1 MQGERGGVRV
11 RGQGMKRFTFVALVF
26 AASVVGVIYFL
37 SPDICAATTY
47 FGEKI
52 RPSLF
57 TGLLTV
63 GSFLLSLKV
72 FIVVKFKET
81 VFDSKEYKERLANL
95 RKIDPSIQHYAQ
107 VRNLSSVLFLSITS
121 ALGAS
126 ACQLT
131 IGLIEKPAAM
141 MVCVFAAAFAGAVL
155 LQTLLLIRTILGE
168 WLDHMEVKPDSDTP
182 PGTGQ

>member
-1 MQGERGGVRV
+1 
-11 RGQGMKRFTFVALVF
+11 MKRFALVAFLF
-26 AASVVGVIYFL
+26 AASLVGAIYL
-37 SPDICAATTY
+37 LAPDIYAATTY

-107 VRNLSSVLFLSITS
+107 VRNLSSVLFLSIAS
-121 ALGAS
+121 AISAS

-131 IGLIEKPAAM
+131 IGLIDEPAAM
-141 MVCVFAAAFAGAVL
+141 LICVFAAAFAGAML
-155 LQTLLLIRTILGE
+155 LQTLLLIRQILGE
-168 WLDHMEVKPDSDTP
+168 WLDHMEVKPDQGSG
-182 PGTGQ
+182 PGEG

>member
-1 MQGERGGVRV
+1 
-11 RGQGMKRFTFVALVF
+11 MKRFAFVAFLF
-26 AASVVGVIYFL
+26 AASVVSVIYL
-37 SPDICAATTY
+37 LAPNIYTATTY

-107 VRNLSSVLFLSITS
+107 VRNLSSVLFFSIAS
-121 ALGAS
+121 AIIAA

-131 IGLIEKPAAM
+131 LGLIEKPAAM
-141 MVCVFAAAFAGAVL
+141 LGCVFAAAFAGAML
-155 LQTLLLIRTILGE
+155 LQTLLLIRKILGE
-168 WLDHMEVKPDSDTP
+168 WLDHMEVKPE
-182 PGTGQ
+182 PGE

>member
-1 MQGERGGVRV
+1 
-11 RGQGMKRFTFVALVF
+11 MKRFAFVAFLF
-26 AASVVGVIYFL
+26 AASVVSVIYL
-37 SPDICAATTY
+37 LAPNICTATTY

-95 RKIDPSIQHYAQ
+95 RKVNPSIQHYAQ
-107 VRNLSSVLFLSITS
+107 VRNLSSVLFLSIAS
-121 ALGAS
+121 AIIAA

-131 IGLIEKPAAM
+131 LGLIEKPAAM
-141 MVCVFAAAFAGAVL
+141 LGCVFAAAFAGAML
-155 LQTLLLIRTILGE
+155 LQTLLLIRKILGE
-168 WLDHMEVKPDSDTP
+168 WLDHMEVKPEQ
-182 PGTGQ
+182 GE

>member
-1 MQGERGGVRV
+1 
-11 RGQGMKRFTFVALVF
+11 MKRFPFVAFLF
-26 AASVVGVIYFL
+26 AASVVSVIYL
-37 SPDICAATTY
+37 LAPNIYTATTY

-107 VRNLSSVLFLSITS
+107 VRNLSSVLFFSIAS
-121 ALGAS
+121 AIIAA

-131 IGLIEKPAAM
+131 LGLIEKPAAM
-141 MVCVFAAAFAGAVL
+141 LGCVFAAAFAGAML
-155 LQTLLLIRTILGE
+155 LQTLLLIRKILGD
-168 WLDHMEVKPDSDTP
+168 WLDHMEVKPE
-182 PGTGQ
+182 PGE

>member
-1 MQGERGGVRV
+1 
-11 RGQGMKRFTFVALVF
+11 MKRFTLVALIF
-26 AASVVGVIYFL
+26 AASVVGIIYFL
-37 SPDICAATTY
+37 SPNICSATAY
-47 FGEKI
+47 FGDKI

-107 VRNLSSVLFLSITS
+107 VRNLSSVLFLSIAS
-121 ALGAS
+121 AITAS
-126 ACQLT
+126 ACQMT

-141 MVCVFAAAFAGAVL
+141 LFCVFMASFAGAML
-155 LQTLLLIRTILGE
+155 LQTLLLIRNILGE
-168 WLDHMEVKPDSDTP
+168 WLDHMEVKPDRDK
-182 PGTGQ
+182 G

>member
-1 MQGERGGVRV
+1 MR
-11 RGQGMKRFTFVALVF
+11 RFTFVAFLF
-26 AASVVGVIYFL
+26 ATSMLAAIYFFTPNIL
-37 SPDICAATTY
+37 TATSY
-47 FGEKI
+47 FGDKI
-52 RPSLF
+52 RSSLF

-95 RKIDPSIQHYAQ
+95 RKIDPNIQHYFQ

-121 ALGAS
+121 AICAA

-131 IGLIEKPAAM
+131 IGLIEVPSAM
-141 MVCVFAAAFAGAVL
+141 LFCVFMAAFAGAML
-155 LQTLLLIRTILGE
+155 LQTLLLIRKILDE
-168 WLDHMEVKPDSDTP
+168 WLDYMEVKPNQASDA
-182 PGTGQ
+182 GI

>member
-1 MQGERGGVRV
+1 
-11 RGQGMKRFTFVALVF
+11 MKRFALIAFLF
-26 AASVVGVIYFL
+26 AASVVSFIYFL
-37 SPDICAATTY
+37 TPNICTATTY

-81 VFDSKEYKERLANL
+81 VFDSKEYKERLADL
-95 RKIDPSIQHYAQ
+95 RKVDPSIQHYAQ
-107 VRNLSSVLFLSITS
+107 VRNLSSVLFLSIAS
-121 ALGAS
+121 AIIAA

-131 IGLIEKPAAM
+131 LGLIEKPTAM
-141 MVCVFAAAFAGAVL
+141 LGCVFAAAFAGAML
-155 LQTLLLIRTILGE
+155 LQTLLLIRKILGE
-168 WLDHMEVKPDSDTP
+168 WLDHMEVKPES
-182 PGTGQ
+182 GE

>member
-1 MQGERGGVRV
+1 MR
-11 RGQGMKRFTFVALVF
+11 RFTLVALLF
-26 AASVVGVIYFL
+26 AASVVGAIYFL
-37 SPDICAATTY
+37 APNILTATSY
-47 FGEKI
+47 FGDKI

-95 RKIDPSIQHYAQ
+95 RKIDPNIQHYVQ
-107 VRNLSSVLFLSITS
+107 VRNLSSVLFLSIAS
-121 ALGAS
+121 AICAS

-131 IGLIEKPAAM
+131 IGLIEVPSAM
-141 MVCVFAAAFAGAVL
+141 MFCVFMAAFAGAML
-155 LQTLLLIRTILGE
+155 LQTLLLIRKILGE
-168 WLDHMEVKPDSDTP
+168 WLDYMEVKPKHDSNS
-182 PGTGQ
+182 GN

>member
-1 MQGERGGVRV
+1 
-11 RGQGMKRFTFVALVF
+11 MKRFTLVALLF
-26 AASVVGVIYFL
+26 ATSVIGAMYYL
-37 SPDICAATTY
+37 SPDILAATTY

-81 VFDSKEYKERLANL
+81 VFDSKEYKEHLANL
-95 RKIDPSIQHYAQ
+95 RKIDPNIQHYTQ
-107 VRNLSSVLFLSITS
+107 VRNLSSVLFVSIAS
-121 ALGAS
+121 AISAS

-131 IGLIEKPAAM
+131 IGLIEKPEAM
-141 MVCVFAAAFAGAVL
+141 MFCVFMAVFAGAML
-155 LQTLLLIRTILGE
+155 LQTLFLIRKILGE
-168 WLDHMEVKPDSDTP
+168 WLDHMEVKPDRGES
-182 PGTGQ
+182 

>member
-1 MQGERGGVRV
+1 
-11 RGQGMKRFTFVALVF
+11 MKRFAFVAFLF
-26 AASVVGVIYFL
+26 AASLVSVIY
-37 SPDICAATTY
+37 SQAPNIYTATIY

-95 RKIDPSIQHYAQ
+95 RMVDPSIQHYAQ
-107 VRNLSSVLFLSITS
+107 VRNLSSVLFLSIAS
-121 ALGAS
+121 AIIAA

-131 IGLIEKPAAM
+131 LGLIEKPAAM
-141 MVCVFAAAFAGAVL
+141 LACVFAAAFAGAML
-155 LQTLLLIRTILGE
+155 LQTLLLIRKILGE
-168 WLDHMEVKPDSDTP
+168 WLDHMEVKPESAE
-182 PGTGQ
+182 

>member
-1 MQGERGGVRV
+1 
-11 RGQGMKRFTFVALVF
+11 MKRFPLVALLF
-26 AASVVGVIYFL
+26 ASGVVGAIYL
-37 SPDICAATTY
+37 LAPDICAATIY

-81 VFDSKEYKERLANL
+81 VFDSKEYKDRLANL

-107 VRNLSSVLFLSITS
+107 VRNLSSVLFLSIAS
-121 ALGAS
+121 AISAS

-131 IGLIEKPAAM
+131 LGLIEKPAAM
-141 MVCVFAAAFAGAVL
+141 LICVFAAAFAGAML
-155 LQTLLLIRTILGE
+155 LQTLLLIRKILGE
-168 WLDHMEVKPDSDTP
+168 WLDHMEVKPDQGSG
-182 PGTGQ
+182 PGAG

>member
-1 MQGERGGVRV
+1 
-11 RGQGMKRFTFVALVF
+11 MKRFAFVAFLF
-26 AASVVGVIYFL
+26 AASLVSVIYSL
-37 SPDICAATTY
+37 APNICTATIY

-95 RKIDPSIQHYAQ
+95 RMVDPSIQHYAQ
-107 VRNLSSVLFLSITS
+107 VRNLSSVLFLSIAS
-121 ALGAS
+121 AIIAA

-131 IGLIEKPAAM
+131 LGLIEKPAAM
-141 MVCVFAAAFAGAVL
+141 LACVFAAAFAGAML
-155 LQTLLLIRTILGE
+155 LQTLLLIRKILGE
-168 WLDHMEVKPDSDTP
+168 WLDHMEVKPESAE
-182 PGTGQ
+182 

>member
-1 MQGERGGVRV
+1 
-11 RGQGMKRFTFVALVF
+11 MKRFAFVALLF
-26 AASVVGVIYFL
+26 AAGVVGAIYFL
-37 SPDICAATTY
+37 SPDILTATTY
-47 FGEKI
+47 FGDKI

-81 VFDSKEYKERLANL
+81 VFDSKEYKERLVNL

-107 VRNLSSVLFLSITS
+107 VRNLSSVLFLSIAS
-121 ALGAS
+121 AISAS

-131 IGLIEKPAAM
+131 IGLVEKPAAM
-141 MVCVFAAAFAGAVL
+141 MFCVFMAAFAGAML
-155 LQTLLLIRTILGE
+155 LQTLLLIRKILGE
-168 WLDHMEVKPDSDTP
+168 WLDYMEVRPD
-182 PGTGQ
+182 

>member
-1 MQGERGGVRV
+1 
-11 RGQGMKRFTFVALVF
+11 MKRFTLVALLF
-26 AASVVGVIYFL
+26 AAIVVAAVYFL
-37 SPDICAATTY
+37 SPNILAATTY

-81 VFDSKEYKERLANL
+81 VFDSKEYKERLDNL
-95 RKIDPSIQHYAQ
+95 RKIDPNIQHYAQ
-107 VRNLSSVLFLSITS
+107 VRNLSTVLFLSIAS
-121 ALGAS
+121 AISAS

-131 IGLIEKPAAM
+131 VGLIEKPWAM
-141 MVCVFAAAFAGAVL
+141 MFCVFMAVFAGAML
-155 LQTLLLIRTILGE
+155 LQTLLLIRKILGE
-168 WLDHMEVKPDSDTP
+168 WLDHMEVKPNKGSNSWS
-182 PGTGQ
+182 

>member
-1 MQGERGGVRV
+1 
-11 RGQGMKRFTFVALVF
+11 MKRFTLVALLF
-26 AASVVGVIYFL
+26 ATIVVGAIYFL
-37 SPDICAATTY
+37 SPDIVAATAY
-47 FGEKI
+47 FGDKI

-81 VFDSKEYKERLANL
+81 VFDSKEYKERLADL
-95 RKIDPSIQHYAQ
+95 RKLDPSIQHYAQ
-107 VRNLSSVLFLSITS
+107 VRNLSSVLFLAIASSI
-121 ALGAS
+121 GAS

-141 MVCVFAAAFAGAVL
+141 MFCVFIAVFAGGML
-155 LQTLLLIRTILGE
+155 IQTLLLIRKILGE
-168 WLDHMEVKPDSDTP
+168 WLDHMEIKPN
-182 PGTGQ
+182 